1 MLKMLVAVLWGI
13 TTLMISTQLFSKHM
27 DIIAFYHLH
36 ILSSWKYSLPVAI
49 LPRPVKFYVYPL
61 SPFIEVIAHPSQG
74 SEDSKATCRD
84 FLLLLLFVVWGY
96 IQLQE

>member
-1 MLKMLVAVLWGI
+1 
-13 TTLMISTQLFSKHM
+13 M

-36 ILSSWKYSLPVAI
+36 ILSSWTYSLPVAI

-61 SPFIEVIAHPSQG
+61 RPFIEVIAHPSQG
-74 SEDSKATCRD
+74 LEDSKAACRD